1 MDAEAVHGVARAA
14 VDRARA
20 GRGPSYLHMKTYRFR
35 GHHHGEAVL
44 KLAYRSAEEIARWQE
59 RDPVQILAARLD
71 PGIQAAIDAEVEAQ
85 LQAAIE
91 YGQRAGTRPL
101 DCDRLCL
108 RIRPHT
114 ADGSL
119 MARVRY
125 IEALSRALR
134 DELAADPQVM
144 VLGEDVRH
152 SLRRVTFNL
161 AAEFGEHRVIDTPL
175 AEQAATGFATG
186 AALLGW
192 RPVLEFQVPSLLY
205 VAFDQVV
212 NQAQKLSIMTGG
224 QARVPVTYIFPG
236 SGARLGLAGQH
247 SDHPYALLA
256 QAGVKTVVPATP
268 ADAYA
273 LLRTAIQD
281 DDPVAV
287 FAPAALLG
295 VREELPDSIE
305 PVALGVGRIHL
316 SGVDVTLVAVG
327 HLVQTALA
335 VAAEL
340 ADQDISVEV
349 FDPRSVYPFDWALL
363 RSSVGKTG
371 RLVVADDTNRTC
383 GLAGE
388 IIATIAEEMPLRSR
402 PGE

>member
-1 MDAEAVHGVARAA
+1 MARA
-14 VDRARA
+14 
-20 GRGPSYLHMKTYRFR
+20 
-35 GHHHGEAVL
+35 
-44 KLAYRSAEEIARWQE
+44 
-59 RDPVQILAARLD
+59 
-71 PGIQAAIDAEVEAQ
+71 
-85 LQAAIE
+85 
-91 YGQRAGTRPL
+91 
-101 DCDRLCL
+101 
-108 RIRPHT
+108 
-114 ADGSL
+114 
-119 MARVRY
+119 RY

-236 SGARLGLAGQH
+236 SGSRLGLAGQH

-295 VREELPDSIE
+295 MREELPESIE
-305 PVALGVGRIHL
+305 PVALGAGRIHRP
-316 SGVDVTLVAVG
+316 GRDVTLVAVG
-327 HLVQTALA
+327 HLVQIALA
-335 VAAEL
+335 AAGEL
-340 ADQDISVEV
+340 AEQDISVEV

-388 IIATIAEEMPLRSR
+388 IIATIAEEIPLRSR
-402 PGE
+402 PRRVTRADVAVPFAPVLEKAVVPGKDAISAAVKAAMEEVVAA